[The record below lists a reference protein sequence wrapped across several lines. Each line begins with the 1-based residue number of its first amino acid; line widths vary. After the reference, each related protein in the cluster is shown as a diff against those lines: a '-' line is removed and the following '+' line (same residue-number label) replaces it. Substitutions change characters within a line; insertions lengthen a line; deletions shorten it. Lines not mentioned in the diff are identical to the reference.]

1 MQNQNEQRA
10 SMRQNSEQERGR
22 QAWTNIG
29 EVKKLDEKS
38 TDKKLEKEYR
48 SLARGLNTMIQI
60 NGLGQTLGF
69 LKAKGKNDEKKAHY
83 LLLTHL
89 TWWMQEAKHFR
100 AANSEVMKKGY
111 DGLLRWVLDPD
122 TSSDDYRRA
131 TTESLAFGV
140 WLRRFSE
147 AELKEPEAGENVE

>member
-60 NGLGQTLGF
+60 NGLGKSRLWCM
-69 LKAKGKNDEKKAHY
+69 A
-83 LLLTHL
+83 
-89 TWWMQEAKHFR
+89 
-100 AANSEVMKKGY
+100 SS
-111 DGLLRWVLDPD
+111 LLRSR
-122 TSSDDYRRA
+122 T
-131 TTESLAFGV
+131 
-140 WLRRFSE
+140 
-147 AELKEPEAGENVE
+147 